1 LLRSPAWALDVF
13 VGPHRAGDL
22 TSARG
27 KGVLVTKL
35 ACAVDS
41 DPSCP
46 VFIA

>member
-1 LLRSPAWALDVF
+1 
-13 VGPHRAGDL
+13 L
-22 TSARG
+22 TSSLRPIVRRPDECQG
-27 KGVLVTKL
+27 KGVLVMKL